1 MRTQKARFVSKDKL
15 KNYFL
20 RIFLKR
26 NKIASNKNII
36 SIFFLFV
43 VKRKKSEK
51 KPRNLLKKKKNEL
64 FQSQMKM
71 KFITLRNR

>member
-51 KPRNLLKKKKNEL
+51 KPRNLLKKNEL